1 MKTLDEVIKAF
12 DICTNSKGCKNCPY
26 AVYDEDGF
34 EMYLEC
40 SKKDTDA
47 LQYLK
52 NYKEMIDSLAKAIIE
67 AYEKIKP
74 LIEDE
79 NENA

>member
-1 MKTLDEVIKAF
+1 MKSLDEVIKALEVCI
-12 DICTNSKGCKNCPY
+12 DPNADSCKGCPY
-26 AVYDEDGF
+26 ADENGEPLCNDGNK
-34 EMYLEC
+34 EE
-40 SKKDTDA
+40 A
-47 LQYLK
+47 LHYLK

-79 NENA
+79 DEND

>member
-1 MKTLDEVIKAF
+1 MKTLDELIKSYECIGCEGCAYLDDCF
-12 DICTNSKGCKNCPY
+12 DHHTCECP
-26 AVYDEDGF
+26 DRDN
-34 EMYLEC
+34 
-40 SKKDTDA
+40 DA

-52 NYKEMIDSLAKAIIE
+52 NYREMIDSLAKAIIE

-79 NENA
+79 NETD